1 MDDRIRQVIA
11 QTFGLELAAVT
22 ESASQQTLDAWDSL
36 GHINL
41 VLALEIEFR
50 TQFSVNQIPLL
61 VDFAAIRDA
70 LTRGKLAA

>member
-11 QTFGLELAAVT
+11 NTFGLDLAAVT
-22 ESASQQTLDAWDSL
+22 DSASQQSLQPWDSL

-41 VLALEIEFR
+41 VLALEMEFR
-50 TQFSVNQIPLL
+50 TQFSVHQIPLL